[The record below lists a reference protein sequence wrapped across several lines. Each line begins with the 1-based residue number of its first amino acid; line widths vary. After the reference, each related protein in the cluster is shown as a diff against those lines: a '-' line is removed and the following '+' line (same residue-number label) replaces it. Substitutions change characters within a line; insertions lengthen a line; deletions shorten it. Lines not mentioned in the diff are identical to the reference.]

1 MVLSISVKVAEKL
14 NLLFEN
20 TNIES
25 IGILRRNLE
34 LKYEIGAEDNP
45 SSESSSTSFQNS
57 SGD

>member
-1 MVLSISVKVAEKL
+1 MKVAEKL